1 MVVIMNS
8 SDSFTLRSVTKWLM
22 LSVVLLVQGLHQA
35 CREIGPAVDL
45 GYNLL
50 EVDTTYLAE
59 PLVKPPL
66 NILIEEFTG
75 VRCVN
80 CPRAHDLIRNLQT
93 AHPGRVLAAGIHT
106 GFYASPYSGRSDF
119 RISEGPALEQLL
131 GGTLGYPAGAVNR
144 TRFPGENLMLISDQK
159 WSGHVNDLM
168 DDSAMVRIN
177 MPLSLY
183 NSLADR
189 MEGRITVQWCEELA
203 QNPSNNPV
211 YLSLYLLQNN
221 LVDWQ
226 LNNGGIDSHYVHRH
240 VVRRLITPVNGFPLQ
255 APDYRAGRTLEFAF
269 KSVLGNI
276 HPMPVWSDCKWLA
289 VLHQNR
295 NNELT
300 VLQSA
305 EFPFNRP

>member
-1 MVVIMNS
+1 MNILE
-8 SDSFTLRSVTKWLM
+8 SFIPHHMMQRILIAAIFL
-22 LSVVLLVQGLHQA
+22 LQVLNPA

-45 GYNLL
+45 GTNLL
-50 EVDTTYLAE
+50 EVDTTYLAA
-59 PLVKPPL
+59 PDVKQPL

-75 VRCVN
+75 VKCVN
-80 CPRAHDLIRNLQT
+80 CPRAHDLISNLQA

-106 GFYASPYSGRSDF
+106 GFYASPYAGRYDF

-168 DDSAMVRIN
+168 DDSALVRIS
-177 MPLSLY
+177 MPQSLY
-183 NSLADR
+183 NASADR
-189 MEGRITVQWCEELA
+189 MEGRLTVQWCQELS
-203 QNPSNNPV
+203 QNPNSNPV

-221 LVDWQ
+221 LIDWQ
-226 LNNGGIDSHYVHRH
+226 LNTGGVDSQYVHRH

-255 APDYRAGRTLEFAF
+255 APDYQVGRTLEIVF
-269 KSVLGNI
+269 KNILGNI
-276 HPMPVWSDCKWLA
+276 NPMPVWSDCKWLA
-289 VLHQNR
+289 VIHQNR
-295 NNELT
+295 NNDLT

-305 EFPFNRP
+305 QFPFNRP